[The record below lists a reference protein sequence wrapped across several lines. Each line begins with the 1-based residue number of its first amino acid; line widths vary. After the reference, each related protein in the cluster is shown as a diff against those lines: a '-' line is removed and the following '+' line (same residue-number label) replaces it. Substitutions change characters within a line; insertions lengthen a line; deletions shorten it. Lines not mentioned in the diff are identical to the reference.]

1 MMSSLIR
8 IFLSVFLIISQ
19 ITLASDT
26 DGLRDHI
33 SNFNREVSEAG
44 SPPCLQCFDF
54 SRYEKTSIPQSTKLK
69 KSIEVSVISLE
80 KAKVVFKTLA
90 SNEDIPHEFLI
101 EGCFARTYAMNQMMD
116 EMGIISVKAAVEG
129 DLHVKA
135 GIFGDIRW
143 QYHVAPMVMVKTPK
157 GNVPYVFDPSLFKG
171 PVPFEEWKKFLLKNP
186 KSKYQGE
193 YFTPRFNLH
202 PDDRYATFT
211 KYSEEDQDLVR
222 GYNREYGR
230 MLDLLKMEPKKVK
243 DVMKDIQSSK

>member
-1 MMSSLIR
+1 MVTQASVANDSETLRENISS
-8 IFLSVFLIISQ
+8 
-19 ITLASDT
+19 
-26 DGLRDHI
+26 
-33 SNFNREVSEAG
+33 FNRQVDEAG

-54 SRYEKTSIPQSTKLK
+54 SLYQKTSIPQSSKIK
-69 KSIEVSVISLE
+69 KSIEVSIISLE
-80 KAKVVFKTLA
+80 RAKEVFKTLA

-135 GIFGDIRW
+135 GMFGDIRW
-143 QYHVAPMVMVKTPK
+143 QYHVAPMVMVKTAK

-202 PDDRYATFT
+202 PDDRYANYT
-211 KYSEEDQDLVR
+211 KYTDEDQDLVR
-222 GYNREYGR
+222 GYNREYSR